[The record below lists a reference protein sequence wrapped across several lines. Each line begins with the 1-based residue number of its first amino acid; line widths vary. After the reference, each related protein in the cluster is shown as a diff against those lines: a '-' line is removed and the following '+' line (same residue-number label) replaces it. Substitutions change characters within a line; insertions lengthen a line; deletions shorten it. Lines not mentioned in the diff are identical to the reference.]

1 MEGVFHG
8 KTLGAV
14 QLTANKG
21 PRSIALTGLE
31 VMRIRLNDME
41 HLEAT
46 FAGTDNLAGFIF
58 EPILG
63 EGGVW
68 PVEPAFAKRGGSS
81 QRRVPSDCRRVSNW
95 PGTYRQLFGQ

>member
-1 MEGVFHG
+1 
-8 KTLGAV
+8 
-14 QLTANKG
+14 
-21 PRSIALTGLE
+21 
-31 VMRIRLNDME
+31 MRIRLNDME

-68 PVEPAFAKRGGSS
+68 PVEPAFANARRSS
-81 QRRVPSDCRRVSNW
+81 RRAACS
-95 PGTYRQLFGQ
+95 L